1 MSIVSNFPED
11 KINFAEHILNLYER
25 GELLEEIRRDLK
37 SIKPELGDE
46 GHNEILDF
54 IADTILG
61 NNCDIS
67 IRDIKILA
75 RQLYNITIGTGIWNT
90 NWKTLEDYLNWNYP
104 DASIEELDDYEIE
117 DAKESFAF
125 FAECL
130 DEREYAKRLFETEG
144 YDIRVIQMVVEKAS
158 QNGHVIYNQNG
169 VIFSLGKLL
178 DYVPAMM

>member
-1 MSIVSNFPED
+1 MSITSNFPED
-11 KINFAEHILNLYER
+11 KIDFAENILNLYER
-25 GELLEEIRRDLK
+25 GEILEEIRRDLK
-37 SIKPELGDE
+37 SIKPELGNE
-46 GHNEILDF
+46 GSNEILDF

-104 DASIEELDDYEIE
+104 GTSIEELDEDEIE
-117 DAKESFAF
+117 DAKSSFVF
-125 FAECL
+125 FTECL
-130 DEREYAKRLFETEG
+130 DEHDYAKHLFETEG
-144 YDIRVIQMVVEKAS
+144 YDIRVIQMAVERAS

-169 VIFSLGKLL
+169 VVFSLGKLL
-178 DYVPAMM
+178 DYVPEM